1 MAGPMGGRSVVST
14 RGLALLGLLLTTA
27 VAVGFGVSMAVAENP
42 SRGGAA
48 APVPARS
55 PSLPVDPVPELL
67 PDPPTPPLQPGID
80 VVRQRVGSGDFRM
93 SLPVPRGWDFSVN
106 SLNEWQWRPPDQ
118 PAFGYLLRVEQV
130 LSNRRSIDW
139 TLDRR
144 IDELDEDEDNLDV
157 IEQTHD
163 SLHFTY
169 VTSNHLR
176 HGYLT
181 WLDLTGSDN
190 AQVEIAVTGREV
202 DDAGMADLIARIAAQ
217 MRLGSD

>member
-1 MAGPMGGRSVVST
+1 LPIVT
-14 RGLALLGLLLTTA
+14 LRGLAVLGLMLA
-27 VAVGFGVSMAVAENP
+27 IGVAAGFGSSLVVAEHP
-42 SRGGAA
+42 SSSGAA
-48 APVPARS
+48 APVVARS

-67 PDPPTPPLQPGID
+67 PDPTHAPLQPGLEL
-80 VVRQRVGSGDFRM
+80 VEQQVGSGDFQM
-93 SLPVPRGWDFSVN
+93 TVPVPKGWDFFTN

-118 PAFGYLLRVEQV
+118 PSFGYVLRVEQV

-144 IDELDEDEDNLDV
+144 IDELDEDEDNVDILD
-157 IEQTHD
+157 QTDD

-181 WLDLTGSDN
+181 WRDLTGSDN
-190 AQVEIAVTGREV
+190 AQVEIAVTGRAV
-202 DDAGMADLIARIAAQ
+202 DDAGMADLIARVSAGTK
-217 MRLGSD
+217 LG

>member
-1 MAGPMGGRSVVST
+1 MADPMGGRSVVST

>member
-1 MAGPMGGRSVVST
+1 MTT
-14 RGLALLGLLLTTA
+14 RGLAVLGLLLA
-27 VAVGFGVSMAVAENP
+27 IGAAVGFGVSLAIAEHP
-42 SRGGAA
+42 ESSGAA
-48 APVPARS
+48 APVVAQS

-67 PDPPTPPLQPGID
+67 PDPSTAPLEPGLEL
-80 VVRQRVGSGDFRM
+80 VQQRVGSGDFRM
-93 SLPVPRGWDFSVN
+93 TLPVPKGWDFFVN

-118 PAFGYLLRVEQV
+118 PPFGYLLRVEQV

-144 IDELDEDEDNLDV
+144 IDELEEDEDNVEIL
-157 IEQTHD
+157 EQTHD
-163 SLHFTY
+163 SLHFTF

-202 DDAGMADLIARIAAQ
+202 DDAGMADLIARVAAG
-217 MRLGSD
+217 MELG